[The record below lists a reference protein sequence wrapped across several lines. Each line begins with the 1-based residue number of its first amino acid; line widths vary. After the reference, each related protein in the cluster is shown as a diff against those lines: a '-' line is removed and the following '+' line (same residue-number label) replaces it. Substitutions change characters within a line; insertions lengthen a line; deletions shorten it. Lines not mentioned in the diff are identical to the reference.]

1 MTRIPRQ
8 RGLGL
13 VDALLGLLVL
23 TLGLLAVLRLQPE
36 LRRHAE
42 LARQRSEAVRLAQ
55 AEVESLRAAPGA
67 PAEDDRLVDPA
78 LASTRYRLVRRVD
91 AAAWPNAVAL
101 AVSVQWNAP
110 DGAPQQLTLATLLAT
125 LDPALPGIAV
135 LPR

>member
-1 MTRIPRQ
+1 MDFRRQQ

-42 LARQRSEAVRLAQ
+42 VARQRSEAVRLAQ
-55 AEVESLRAAPGA
+55 AEIEQARAGAGA
-67 PAEDDRLVDPA
+67 PTADERLVDPA
-78 LASTRYRLVRRVD
+78 LASTRYRLVRSVD

-101 AVSVQWNAP
+101 TVSVRWEAP
-110 DGAPQQLTLATLLAT
+110 DGAPQQVRLATLLAT
-125 LDPALPGIAV
+125 LDPALPGVAV

>member
-1 MTRIPRQ
+1 MTSPNHQ

-42 LARQRSEAVRLAQ
+42 VARQRSEAVRLAQ
-55 AEVESLRAAPGA
+55 AEIEQARAAPA
-67 PAEDDRLVDPA
+67 ALVPDDRLVDPA
-78 LASTRYRLVRRVD
+78 LAATRYRLMRSVD
-91 AAAWPNAVAL
+91 AATWPNATALTVA
-101 AVSVQWNAP
+101 VQWAAP
-110 DGAPQQLTLATLLAT
+110 DGTPQQVRLATLIAT
-125 LDPALPGIAV
+125 LDPALPGVAV